1 MEGGKRFE
9 GEHHPENETVVEN
22 KELGV
27 SYKETVIELPQH
39 RREETG
45 VVRIK
50 RRELLT
56 FPEGF
61 FGKTRKYEDRFV
73 GEEGWKDP
81 ETSPES
87 IPVWEFITDD
97 RFPSGAKMA
106 HYIDIHNN
114 SGMGYHGRVSHL
126 SPDEQKEYFRTHF
139 KKDKELYP
147 RSWIR
152 HKDEGL
158 YFQSIFPEG
167 DMSDKKMY
175 TKTESGELQ
184 PSKDSG
190 SPYGVTKMYT
200 WESWSLFRS
209 PIRHPVYL
217 FGAEN
222 SAFRDYCA
230 SITQNREILSLLQQN
245 GYTDQATRLVMPGS
259 PEFEEQYS
267 EYFRKSEES
276 SRKYGHKVPDFRI
289 ENLKKQ
295 ELIKHGIPLE
305 VKDNSSRNSI
315 EFLRLIAQ
323 GISSSGSPTL
333 KGGARTIPIVKH
345 PEIRP
350 LKWLHS
356 DLAIVPTK
364 GSLNILFFEGA

>member
-9 GEHHPENETVVEN
+9 TEHHPENETVFEN

-27 SYKETVIELPQH
+27 SYKETVTELPQH

-61 FGKTRKYEDRFV
+61 FGKTQKYEGRPV

-81 ETSPES
+81 QTSPES

-97 RFPSGAKMA
+97 KFPSGAKMA

-114 SGMGYHGRVSHL
+114 SGEGYGRNVAHL
-126 SPDEQKEYFRTHF
+126 SDDEQKEYFRTRF

-167 DMSDKKMY
+167 DMGDKRMY
-175 TKTESGELQ
+175 IKTDSGELQ
-184 PSKDSG
+184 PSSDSDT
-190 SPYGVTKMYT
+190 PYGVTKMYT
-200 WESWSLFRS
+200 WESWALFRS

-217 FGAEN
+217 FGADN
-222 SAFRDYCA
+222 SAFRNYCA
-230 SITQNREILSLLQQN
+230 SITQNREIMSLLQKN
-245 GYTDQATRLVMPGS
+245 GYTDQPTNLVVPGS
-259 PEFEEQYS
+259 PEFDEQFS
-267 EYFRKSEES
+267 EYFQRTQEYNRKHGYKDS
-276 SRKYGHKVPDFRI
+276 DFEL

-295 ELIKHGIPLE
+295 ELIRHGVPLE
-305 VKDNSSRNSI
+305 VKDNSARNSV
-315 EFLRLIAQ
+315 EFLRLIAR

-333 KGGARTIPIVKH
+333 LGGARTIPVVKH
-345 PEIRP
+345 PEVRP

-364 GSLNILFFEGA
+364 RSLNILFFEGA